1 MDIVLLS
8 LLAPNSCAS
17 ERVPVLACRDALRAA
32 GADVTT
38 VAVESDQ
45 EIDSVLDGL
54 GPTRRLVVATAA
66 DGELRAV
73 LRRMV
78 RRYAPPPSKRP
89 DDLPTDRTVYDLP
102 PIGVLP
108 LDAARPAE
116 LVDRLGLPRT
126 PEEVAAAVLGE
137 KVRRLDLF
145 RTDSGSV
152 TLHGALVG
160 GADEHGQATAWH
172 GRIEVDDA
180 VLSDGTEPLLACA
193 IANLSGYAE
202 IDGLDLV
209 APPDPA
215 DGLIDVGVAVP
226 VLKRGLLRRTLRVEV
241 RRSRGRAVSITPRDE
256 VPYLDDGVAGTL
268 GRKRSWW
275 TERSAWAV
283 YVSEG
288 RTDPS

>member
-1 MDIVLLS
+1 MVHIVLLN
-8 LLAPNSCAS
+8 LLSPGSCAS
-17 ERVPVLACRDALRAA
+17 ERVPVLAFRDALRKA
-32 GADVTT
+32 GAEVTT
-38 VAVESDQ
+38 MAAESDQ
-45 EIDSVLDGL
+45 EIDSALEGL
-54 GPTRRLVVATAA
+54 GPARRLVVATAA

-89 DDLPTDRTVYDLP
+89 DDLPRDRTIPDLP
-102 PIGVLP
+102 AIGVLP
-108 LDAARPAE
+108 LDASEPAE
-116 LVDRLGLPRT
+116 LVARLGLPRA
-126 PEEVAAAVLGE
+126 PEEVAEAVLGE
-137 KVRRLDLF
+137 KARRLDLF

-160 GADEHGQATAWH
+160 GADENGQATAWW
-172 GRIEVDDA
+172 GKVEVDDT
-180 VLSDGTEPLLACA
+180 VLSDGSEPLVACA
-193 IANLSGYAE
+193 VANSSGYAV
-202 IDGLDLV
+202 IDDLPLV
-209 APPDPA
+209 AGADPA

-226 VLKRGLLRRTLRVEV
+226 VVSRGFLRRKMRVEV

-283 YVSEG
+283 YV
-288 RTDPS
+288 R

>member
-1 MDIVLLS
+1 MHIVLLS
-8 LLAPNSCAS
+8 LLSPGSCAS
-17 ERVPVLACRDALRAA
+17 ERVPVLAFRDALRKA
-32 GADVTT
+32 GAEVTT
-38 VAVESDQ
+38 MAAESDQ
-45 EIDSVLDGL
+45 EIDSALEGL
-54 GPTRRLVVATAA
+54 GPARRLVVATAA

-89 DDLPTDRTVYDLP
+89 DDLPRDRTIPDLP
-102 PIGVLP
+102 AIGVLP
-108 LDAARPAE
+108 LDASEPAE
-116 LVDRLGLPRT
+116 LVARLGLPRA
-126 PEEVAAAVLGE
+126 PEEVAEAVLGE
-137 KVRRLDLF
+137 KARRLDLF

-160 GADEHGQATAWH
+160 GADENGQATAWW
-172 GRIEVDDA
+172 GKVEVDDT
-180 VLSDGTEPLLACA
+180 VLSDGSEPLVACA
-193 IANLSGYAE
+193 VANSSGYAV
-202 IDGLDLV
+202 IDDLPLV
-209 APPDPA
+209 AGADPA

-226 VLKRGLLRRTLRVEV
+226 VVSRGFLRRKMRVEV

-283 YVSEG
+283 YV
-288 RTDPS
+288 R